1 VRFAQDV
8 GVMTMAVVAV
18 VAVVKMMLVTFNE
31 KVPPRFVY
39 DAEACEIACVA
50 CDA

>member
-1 VRFAQDV
+1 
-8 GVMTMAVVAV
+8 MTMALVAV